1 MLPLPG
7 VGFDPCD
14 WRSVKADKTGS
25 VVIDAN
31 RYLAGPR
38 WRSMRLQAGVRVFEI
53 ELRDPDGGHIV
64 TLERVWGKS
73 AETQADPTSLLA
85 IIARKPRI
93 WGESPIR
100 NDFPDTVRSLLDRM
114 DGRVRADLLDDI
126 RAVAA
131 DCGFAA
137 TVKAVETVIDAGRTI
152 DRAAIATCAR
162 RVLEGKGSSG
172 GQDLKHHDKYMEDGH
187 EHTRRPAAQA
197 RRQSGR
203 QGHTRTGHGL
213 GVQPAVDAQRAREG
227 HRERDPGPARL
238 PRQPVRGRERQ
249 PGQIQTV
256 AAARTGRLP
265 LEQDPGRLRPGAWPR
280 SPPTGAA
287 SSWKAWSSSNGP
299 RTSCFTA
306 TWAAA
311 RPT

>member
-1 MLPLPG
+1 MVPMPSAESFRAPARVWLDACERIAGSDHYRHGVPVIELFEAEKDHMPPLPG

-73 AETQADPTSLLA
+73 AETQADPASLLA

-93 WGESPIR
+93 WGESPTR

-114 DGRVRADLLDDI
+114 GGRVRADLLDDI
-126 RAVAA
+126 RVVAA
-131 DCGFAA
+131 ECGFAA

-152 DRAAIATCAR
+152 DRAAIVTCAR
-162 RVLEGKGSSG
+162 RVLEGKGPSV
-172 GQDLKHHDKYMEDGH
+172 GQDLKHYDKYME
-187 EHTRRPAAQA
+187 
-197 RRQSGR
+197 GR
-203 QGHTRTGHGL
+203 
-213 GVQPAVDAQRAREG
+213 A
-227 HRERDPGPARL
+227 
-238 PRQPVRGRERQ
+238 
-249 PGQIQTV
+249 
-256 AAARTGRLP
+256 
-265 LEQDPGRLRPGAWPR
+265 
-280 SPPTGAA
+280 
-287 SSWKAWSSSNGP
+287 
-299 RTSCFTA
+299 
-306 TWAAA
+306 
-311 RPT
+311 

>member
-1 MLPLPG
+1 MRRAA
-7 VGFDPCD
+7 
-14 WRSVKADKTGS
+14 WRTRSAF
-25 VVIDAN
+25 
-31 RYLAGPR
+31 AGRDLMVPMPSAESFR
-38 WRSMRLQAGVRVFEI
+38 ASVRV
-53 ELRDPDGGHIV
+53 
-64 TLERVWGKS
+64 W
-73 AETQADPTSLLA
+73 
-85 IIARKPRI
+85 
-93 WGESPIR
+93 
-100 NDFPDTVRSLLDRM
+100 
-114 DGRVRADLLDDI
+114 LDDI

-131 DCGFAA
+131 ECGFAA

-249 PGQIQTV
+249 PGQIQTA
-256 AAARTGRLP
+256 AAARTGRVP
-265 LEQDPGRLRPGAWPR
+265 PEQDA
-280 SPPTGAA
+280 
-287 SSWKAWSSSNGP
+287 
-299 RTSCFTA
+299 
-306 TWAAA
+306 
-311 RPT
+311 